1 MCFGKGL
8 SQQKAE
14 DCMYPHPNNF
24 CGGFALNAVLA
35 ELRTGTGFNNPMEVY
50 CKIQEYQTYNVAGN
64 GYRFLHDTRFIV
76 NGTLMSLPSGICA
89 AFNSYPTGKKVVV
102 YYTTEFG
109 SSPMFGAL
117 IGEESGRITALGIH
131 VEVFDGALPTI
142 DQSYVLVLV
151 NDCHWIAVK
160 RIEEGKNFICYD
172 PATGNAETGDS
183 MITAMQKSG
192 YGPGS
197 INGLYICIP

>member
-89 AFNSYPTGKKVVV
+89 AFNSYPTGKTVVV
-102 YYTTEFG
+102 
-109 SSPMFGAL
+109 
-117 IGEESGRITALGIH
+117 H
-131 VEVFDGALPTI
+131 
-142 DQSYVLVLV
+142 
-151 NDCHWIAVK
+151 
-160 RIEEGKNFICYD
+160 
-172 PATGNAETGDS
+172 
-183 MITAMQKSG
+183 
-192 YGPGS
+192 
-197 INGLYICIP
+197 

>member
-1 MCFGKGL
+1 MCFGRKHC
-8 SQQKAE
+8 QRKYE
-14 DCMYPHPNNF
+14 PIDNNY

-35 ELRTGTGFNNPMEVY
+35 ELGQPNDPMAVY
-50 CKIQEYQTYNVAGN
+50 NKIQQYQKTNVLCNPRSFGYEFLQQSYPAGN
-64 GYRFLHDTRFIV
+64 NTY
-76 NGTLMSLPSGICA
+76 MSLPSGICA
-89 AFNSYPTGKKVVV
+89 AFKESLTSRTVTV

-131 VEVFDGALPTI
+131 VEVFDGDLPTI

-160 RIEEGKNFICYD
+160 NETTSFTCYD
-172 PATGNAETGDS
+172 PDSGNATTASS
-183 MITAMQKSG
+183 MEAAIKGHPRITVV
-192 YGPGS
+192 
-197 INGLYICIP
+197 NGLYICIV

>member
-8 SQQKAE
+8 NQNKSE
-14 DCMYPHPNNF
+14 HCEYPSPNNC

-35 ELRTGTGFNNPMEVY
+35 ELITGFNNPNEVY
-50 CKIQEYQTYNVAGN
+50 NTIQTYQTTTILPCSRAYT
-64 GYRFLHDTRFIV
+64 FLHNPGNIA

-131 VEVFDGALPTI
+131 VEVFDGDLPTI

-160 RIEEGKNFICYD
+160 NETTSFTCYD
-172 PATGNAETGDS
+172 PDSGNATTASS
-183 MITAMQKSG
+183 MEAAIKGHPRITVV
-192 YGPGS
+192 
-197 INGLYICIP
+197 NGLYICIV

>member
-1 MCFGKGL
+1 MAFGNSL
-8 SQQKAE
+8 SQNKPE
-14 DCMYPHPNNF
+14 NCKYPNPNNF

-131 VEVFDGALPTI
+131 VEVFDGDLPTI

-160 RIEEGKNFICYD
+160 NETTSFTCYD
-172 PATGNAETGDS
+172 PDSGNATTASS
-183 MITAMQKSG
+183 MEAAIKGHPRITVV
-192 YGPGS
+192 
-197 INGLYICIP
+197 NGLYICIV